1 MIQIPHGD
9 LGQLLR
15 DLREQ
20 RYSLNELLWDEEQK
34 KEVER
39 QREVMVFSYLER
51 ESRLCAYLAAHFHFR
66 VTQKYEKKYEIEKR
80 LKRSH
85 PVLGRCFNHLPNNF
99 QSIIDFFGAFA
110 YDLST

>member
-1 MIQIPHGD
+1 MIQISHGD

-20 RYSLNELLWDEEQK
+20 KYSLNELLWDEEQK
-34 KEVER
+34 KEIER
-39 QREVMVFSYLER
+39 QREAMVFSYLER

-66 VTQKYEKKYEIEKR
+66 EEQKYKKAHEVEKR
-80 LKRSH
+80 LKKNL
-85 PVLGRCFNHLPNNF
+85 PVLGRCFNHLPNNL
-99 QSIIDFFGAFA
+99 QCIVDLCGALA